1 MTSFW
6 LLWWKRNVYRTR
18 DLSHMYPQTIQR
30 NPLRLLIC
38 WQGGEFCPSLTNLQP
53 LKKMKLMS
61 NSSPEGVI
69 FLNWLVN
76 VWNRWKREYVVDLR
90 EHQRPANEGAS
101 VAQSVALAD
110 IVTVMEEG
118 KSNRSTWKLGRIKEV
133 HPGNDGATVEVA
145 LSSGKRQCPTRP
157 LQKLFPLGVRE
168 VVGTEQVPARPGA
181 NTFKSGGVVPPSQG
195 KLEEENSISFFKNK
209 RTPFKGKLI
218 EGERCRKSLSFGNF
232 K

>member
-6 LLWWKRNVYRTR
+6 LLWWKWNVYRTR
-18 DLSHMYPQTIQR
+18 DHSPMYPQTIQR
-30 NPLRLLIC
+30 NLLRLLIC

-61 NSSPEGVI
+61 DSSPEGVI
-69 FLNWLVN
+69 SKLLGQLWS
-76 VWNRWKREYVVDLR
+76 RWKREYVVDLR
-90 EHQRPANEGAS
+90 EHQRPVDEGAS

-145 LSSGKRQCPTRP
+145 LSSGKRKCPTRP

-181 NTFKSGGVVPPSQG
+181 NTFKGGGVIPPSQG
-195 KLEEENSISFFKNK
+195 KLEEENSISFFRNK

>member
-18 DLSHMYPQTIQR
+18 DHSHMYPQTIQR

-69 FLNWLVN
+69 FLNWSVN
-76 VWNRWKREYVVDLR
+76 IWNRWKREYVVDLR
-90 EHQRPANEGAS
+90 KHQRPTNEGAS

-118 KSNRSTWKLGRIKEV
+118 NRRTWKLGRITKV

-145 LSSGKRQCPTRP
+145 LSSGKRKCPTRP

>member
-18 DLSHMYPQTIQR
+18 DHSHMYPQTIQR

-69 FLNWLVN
+69 FLNWSVN
-76 VWNRWKREYVVDLR
+76 IWNRWKREYVVDLR
-90 EHQRPANEGAS
+90 KHQRPTNEGAS

-145 LSSGKRQCPTRP
+145 LSSGKRKCPTRP

-218 EGERCRKSLSFGNF
+218 EGKRCRKSLSFGNF

>member
-1 MTSFW
+1 M
-6 LLWWKRNVYRTR
+6 
-18 DLSHMYPQTIQR
+18 
-30 NPLRLLIC
+30 
-38 WQGGEFCPSLTNLQP
+38 
-53 LKKMKLMS
+53 
-61 NSSPEGVI
+61 
-69 FLNWLVN
+69 
-76 VWNRWKREYVVDLR
+76 
-90 EHQRPANEGAS
+90 
-101 VAQSVALAD
+101 
-110 IVTVMEEG
+110 
-118 KSNRSTWKLGRIKEV
+118 

-145 LSSGKRQCPTRP
+145 LSSGKRKCPTGP

-218 EGERCRKSLSFGNF
+218 EGEGCRKSLSFGNF